1 VKPLKSDVGFI
12 IQDVMNRD
20 SSGKNQQFFTLPNSN
35 KFVKN
40 ITLFENVNAQQY
52 SKILKILFSI
62 YI

>member
-1 VKPLKSDVGFI
+1 
-12 IQDVMNRD
+12 MNRD
-20 SSGKNQQFFTLPNSN
+20 SNGKNQQFFTLPNSN